1 MDEIEIKKHNFELAK
16 NRLKEFSEKKEAEIA
31 IQKVETA
38 GGFLW
43 LGDHKVT
50 GDEFNDRME
59 VIQRYLIDINITN
72 NKTIKEFGEIYN
84 ALDALDKDYMT
95 SIIASVKAIEKT
107 SNDVRIQQ
115 GVLQKHADELQEQHN
130 KLNTHQGEID
140 KIVDNIKKTVNVLK
154 LFKEKIDGLKHL
166 TDIDRI
172 WSDCQIIRQNCQ
184 TIRQEMRVVFDSF
197 SMSIKAANES
207 NQKNI
212 KKLEELRNAL
222 ITSESKIE
230 DLYAQSCAI
239 KEKIEPVAAFTLELK
254 KITHLQD
261 IDEMWDTLSS
271 ADSAIRN
278 LSNEFNSMQETM
290 SKSQEDIRGLLDFV
304 AGASALEHLMEVDDI
319 WKKTEE
325 HRDSIEKL
333 EQTDKIQTD
342 KLDKLFQA
350 DSSLLQRI
358 ILNERDISSL
368 KEYKEKLED
377 ISHLENVDDIWKS
390 VEDHTTELE
399 KSKKREEEIAVVI
412 QKNRDETDKKIAD
425 AAQTSE
431 AAVETLIK
439 RIKYAYLIAG
449 SSAGLA
455 VIELI
460 LLPAKVIL

>member
-59 VIQRYLIDINITN
+59 VIQKHLIEIYTMN
-72 NKTIKEFGEIYN
+72 NKIIKEFGEVYN
-84 ALDALDKDYMT
+84 GLDAWDKDIMT

-107 SNDVRIQQ
+107 SNDVRTQQ
-115 GVLQKHADELQEQHN
+115 GVLQKHADELQKQHN
-130 KLNTHQGEID
+130 KLDAHQGEID
-140 KIVDNIKKTVNVLK
+140 KIVDNIKKTVNVLS
-154 LFKEKIDGLKHL
+154 LFKKEIDGLKHL
-166 TDIDRI
+166 TDIDKI
-172 WSDCQIIRQNCQ
+172 WSDCQTIQQNCQ
-184 TIRQEMRVVFDSF
+184 TIRQEMRVVSDSF

-222 ITSESKIE
+222 TTSESKIE
-230 DLYAQSCAI
+230 DLYAQSCAL
-239 KEKIEPVAAFTLELK
+239 KERIEPVAAFTLELK

-271 ADSAIRN
+271 ADSAICN
-278 LSNEFNSMQETM
+278 LSNEFNSMQETL
-290 SKSQEDIRGLLDFV
+290 SKSQEDIKGLLDFM
-304 AGASALEHLMEVDDI
+304 AGVSALEHLMEVDDI

-333 EQTDKIQTD
+333 GQTDKIQTD
-342 KLDKLFQA
+342 KLDKLSQA
-350 DSSLLQRI
+350 VSSLLQRI
-358 ILNERDISSL
+358 ILTERDISSL

-390 VEDHTTELE
+390 VEDHTAELE
-399 KSKKREEEIAVVI
+399 KSKKREEELALVI

-425 AAQTSE
+425 AAQTAE
-431 AAVETLIK
+431 AAVESLTK
-439 RIKYAYLIAG
+439 RIKYVYLIAG
-449 SSAGLA
+449 GSAGLA
-455 VIELI
+455 IIELI
-460 LLPAKVIL
+460 LLLAKVIL

>member
-172 WSDCQIIRQNCQ
+172 WSDCQTIRQNCQ
-184 TIRQEMRVVFDSF
+184 TIRKEMRVVFDSF

-230 DLYAQSCAI
+230 DLYAQSCAL
-239 KEKIEPVAAFTLELK
+239 KERIEPVAAFTLELK

-278 LSNEFNSMQETM
+278 LSNEFNSMQETL
-290 SKSQEDIRGLLDFV
+290 SKSQEDIRGLLDFM
-304 AGASALEHLMEVDDI
+304 AGVSALEHLMEVDDI

-342 KLDKLFQA
+342 KLDKLSQA

-358 ILNERDISSL
+358 SLNERDISGL

-377 ISHLENVDDIWKS
+377 ISHLKNVDDIWES
-390 VEDHTTELE
+390 VENHTAELE
-399 KSKKREEEIAVVI
+399 ESKKREEELAVVI

-425 AAQTSE
+425 AAQTAE
-431 AAVETLIK
+431 AAVESLTK
-439 RIKYAYLIAG
+439 RIKYVYLIAG
-449 SSAGLA
+449 GSAGLA
-455 VIELI
+455 IIELI
-460 LLPAKVIL
+460 LLLAKVIL

>member
-16 NRLKEFSEKKEAEIA
+16 NRLKDFSEKKEAEIA

-172 WSDCQIIRQNCQ
+172 WSDCQTIRQNCQ
-184 TIRQEMRVVFDSF
+184 TIRKEMRVVFDSF

-230 DLYAQSCAI
+230 DLYAQSCAL
-239 KEKIEPVAAFTLELK
+239 KERIEPVAAFTLELK

-290 SKSQEDIRGLLDFV
+290 SKSQEDIRGLLDFM
-304 AGASALEHLMEVDDI
+304 AGVSALEHLMEVDDI

-342 KLDKLFQA
+342 KLDKLSQA

-358 ILNERDISSL
+358 SLNERDISGL

-377 ISHLENVDDIWKS
+377 ISHLENVDDIWES
-390 VEDHTTELE
+390 VENHTAELE
-399 KSKKREEEIAVVI
+399 ESKKREEELAVVI

-425 AAQTSE
+425 AAQTAE
-431 AAVETLIK
+431 AAVESLTK
-439 RIKYAYLIAG
+439 RIKYVYLIAG
-449 SSAGLA
+449 GSAGLA
-455 VIELI
+455 IIELI
-460 LLPAKVIL
+460 LLLAKVIL

>member
-16 NRLKEFSEKKEAEIA
+16 NRLKDFSEKKEAEIA

-172 WSDCQIIRQNCQ
+172 WSDCQTIRQNCQ
-184 TIRQEMRVVFDSF
+184 TIRKEMRVVFDSF

-230 DLYAQSCAI
+230 DLYAQSCAL
-239 KEKIEPVAAFTLELK
+239 KERIEPVAAFTLELK

-278 LSNEFNSMQETM
+278 LSNEFNSMQETL
-290 SKSQEDIRGLLDFV
+290 SKSQEDIRGLLDFM
-304 AGASALEHLMEVDDI
+304 AGVSALEHLMEVDDI

-342 KLDKLFQA
+342 KLDKLSQA

-358 ILNERDISSL
+358 SLNERDISGL

-377 ISHLENVDDIWKS
+377 ISHLENVDDIWES
-390 VEDHTTELE
+390 VENHTAELE
-399 KSKKREEEIAVVI
+399 ESKKREEELAVVI

-425 AAQTSE
+425 AAQTAE
-431 AAVETLIK
+431 AAVESLTK
-439 RIKYAYLIAG
+439 RIKYVYLIAG
-449 SSAGLA
+449 GSAGLA
-455 VIELI
+455 IIELI
-460 LLPAKVIL
+460 LLLAKVIL

>member
-1 MDEIEIKKHNFELAK
+1 MNEIVIKKHNFELAK

-31 IQKVETA
+31 IEKVETD

-43 LGDHKVT
+43 LFDHTVT
-50 GDEFNDRME
+50 GDEFNARME
-59 VIQRYLIDINITN
+59 VIQRHLIDINITN

-222 ITSESKIE
+222 TTSESKIE
-230 DLYAQSCAI
+230 DLYAQSCAL
-239 KEKIEPVAAFTLELK
+239 KERIEPVTAFTLELK

-271 ADSAIRN
+271 ADSAICN
-278 LSNEFNSMQETM
+278 LSNEFNSMQETL
-290 SKSQEDIRGLLDFV
+290 SKSQEDIKGLLDFM
-304 AGASALEHLMEVDDI
+304 AGVSALEHLMEVDDI

-342 KLDKLFQA
+342 KLDKLSQA

-358 ILNERDISSL
+358 SLNERDISGL

-377 ISHLENVDDIWKS
+377 ISHLENVDDIWES
-390 VEDHTTELE
+390 VENHTAELE
-399 KSKKREEEIAVVI
+399 ESKKREEELAVVI

-425 AAQTSE
+425 AAQTAE
-431 AAVETLIK
+431 AAVESLTK
-439 RIKYAYLIAG
+439 RIKYVYLIAG
-449 SSAGLA
+449 GSAGLA
-455 VIELI
+455 IIELI
-460 LLPAKVIL
+460 LLLAKVIL

>member
-1 MDEIEIKKHNFELAK
+1 MNEIVIKKHNFELAK

-31 IQKVETA
+31 IEKVETD

-43 LGDHKVT
+43 LFDHTVT
-50 GDEFNDRME
+50 GDEFNARME
-59 VIQRYLIDINITN
+59 VIQRHLIDINITN

-115 GVLQKHADELQEQHN
+115 GVLQKHADELLEQHN
-130 KLNTHQGEID
+130 KLNIHQGEID

-154 LFKEKIDGLKHL
+154 IFKEKIDGFKHL
-166 TDIDRI
+166 ADIDKI
-172 WSDCQIIRQNCQ
+172 WSDCQTIQENCQ
-184 TIRQEMRVVFDSF
+184 TIRQEMRVVSDSF

-222 ITSESKIE
+222 TTSESKIE
-230 DLYAQSCAI
+230 DLYAQSCAL
-239 KEKIEPVAAFTLELK
+239 KERIEPVTAFTLELK

-278 LSNEFNSMQETM
+278 LSNEFNSMQETL
-290 SKSQEDIRGLLDFV
+290 SKSREDIRGLLDFM
-304 AGASALEHLMEVDDI
+304 AGVSALEHLMEVDDI

-333 EQTDKIQTD
+333 GQTDKIQTD
-342 KLDKLFQA
+342 KLDKLSQA

-358 ILNERDISSL
+358 ILTERDISSL

-390 VEDHTTELE
+390 VEDHTAELE
-399 KSKKREEEIAVVI
+399 KSKKREEELAVVI

-425 AAQTSE
+425 AAQTAE
-431 AAVETLIK
+431 AAVESLTK
-439 RIKYAYLIAG
+439 RIKYVYLIAG
-449 SSAGLA
+449 GSAGLA
-455 VIELI
+455 IIELI
-460 LLPAKVIL
+460 LLLAKVIL

>member
-16 NRLKEFSEKKEAEIA
+16 NRLKDFSEKKEAEIA

-172 WSDCQIIRQNCQ
+172 WSDCQTIRQNCQ
-184 TIRQEMRVVFDSF
+184 TIRKEMRVVFDSF

-230 DLYAQSCAI
+230 DLYAQSCAL
-239 KEKIEPVAAFTLELK
+239 KERIEPVAAFTLELK

-278 LSNEFNSMQETM
+278 LSNEFNSMQETL
-290 SKSQEDIRGLLDFV
+290 SKSQEDIRGLLDFM
-304 AGASALEHLMEVDDI
+304 AGVSALEHLMEVDDI

-342 KLDKLFQA
+342 KLDKLSQA

-358 ILNERDISSL
+358 SLNERDISGL

-377 ISHLENVDDIWKS
+377 ISHLKNVDDIWES
-390 VEDHTTELE
+390 VENHTAELE
-399 KSKKREEEIAVVI
+399 ESKKREEELAVVI

-425 AAQTSE
+425 AAQTAE
-431 AAVETLIK
+431 AAVESLTK
-439 RIKYAYLIAG
+439 RIKYVYLIAG
-449 SSAGLA
+449 GSAGLA
-455 VIELI
+455 IIELI
-460 LLPAKVIL
+460 LLLAKVIL